1 MVLPSGRRAGAEDTF
16 LEYKSDVDV
25 CISRLEDL
33 RDAMMTKH
41 SAALRE
47 TELHGARQMGCGYYF
62 FIMLMAKPP
71 PRACLSLSTSPRF
84 TVRWVIL

>member
-41 SAALRE
+41 SVAL
-47 TELHGARQMGCGYYF
+47 C
-62 FIMLMAKPP
+62 K
-71 PRACLSLSTSPRF
+71 
-84 TVRWVIL
+84 